1 VNTRKLAELCDRL
14 PAHAHVLDLGCGAGV
29 PVMQQLVARDAA
41 VIGIDASAA
50 QIESADVMYPK
61 SSSSRPI

>member
-1 VNTRKLAELCDRL
+1 
-14 PAHAHVLDLGCGAGV
+14 
-29 PVMQQLVARDAA
+29 MQQLVARDAA